1 MGEEDGLGAVGAG
14 YVGRLNYVFH
24 KGELTLKLTL
34 LALLIPAAALA
45 GNAPKSPAS
54 NVDSRSSASAH
65 AGAAASSRSTSTQSQ
80 SAHGGEQSQTA
91 EGGSA
96 EQSQSANNEG
106 VTTSVT
112 TTYRRQAPSV
122 AQGSLMVGSCGS
134 AGNGGGSNSRGA
146 AFLGLAW
153 TPADCKLL
161 LAASAYQ
168 ALGMYDSAC
177 EMVNGISA
185 VRKRWEALGVEPPS
199 CEVTPPDPVAQ
210 PATTIVVQ
218 PADTAASEARM
229 VERMDRIAERAVG
242 GGK

>member
-1 MGEEDGLGAVGAG
+1 MKLM
-14 YVGRLNYVFH
+14 
-24 KGELTLKLTL
+24 TLI
-34 LALLIPAAALA
+34 ALLPMTALA
-45 GNAPKSPAS
+45 GNAPKTPVS

-65 AGAAASSRSTSTQSQ
+65 AGAAATSRSTATQYQ
-80 SAHGGEQSQTA
+80 SAHGGD
-91 EGGSA
+91 A
-96 EQSQSANNEG
+96 EQSQSAEANNEG
-106 VTTSVT
+106 VQTNVT

-177 EMVNGISA
+177 EMVNGISV

-199 CEVTPPDPVAQ
+199 CEVTPPEPVAQ